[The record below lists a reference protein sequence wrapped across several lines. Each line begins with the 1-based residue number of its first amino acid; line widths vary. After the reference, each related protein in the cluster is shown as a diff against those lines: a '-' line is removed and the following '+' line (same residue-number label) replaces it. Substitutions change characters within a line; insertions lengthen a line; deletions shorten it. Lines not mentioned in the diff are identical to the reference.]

1 MLDEVAPRNG
11 LAEDMLRFVASQLHD
26 PMITLSLHQ
35 LGSEPRVLASLNIPE
50 NLALLVAFSVE
61 RDLVQEQDG
70 SVRVWSSTE
79 PLRNGATRA
88 FEHGLA
94 RTTFR
99 YRVDA
104 RRSLAISTCSPEPVR
119 RSFGQASPRTR
130 SFIELMLQMLWEAE
144 NSRQW
149 GQSLAGM
156 LNSFDVAILLLEES
170 GHIAFLN
177 DRARELLTKA
187 EGIRRSGAAITACDL
202 ETSIRLQTLVQRVL
216 DLEDGLIT
224 SMTPQLLLLPRQG
237 KGALVATITR
247 IPQEEVGPGTG
258 VAAVCILDPD
268 RNSCTMAEALFRAYG
283 LTQSEAHLAMK
294 IVAGVSLN
302 DAAAQMRVSTQT
314 ARTYLKQAFWKTGT
328 HRQADLVR
336 RVLNSVMRIGQL
348 A

>member
-11 LAEDMLRFVASQLHD
+11 LAEDMLRFVAGQLHD
-26 PMITLSLHQ
+26 PLITLSLHQ
-35 LGSEPRVLASLNIPE
+35 LGSRPRVLASLNMPDD
-50 NLALLVAFSVE
+50 LALHVAFSVE
-61 RDLVQEQDG
+61 RDLEQDQD
-70 SVRVWSSTE
+70 SSARTWLGAE
-79 PLRNGATRA
+79 PLRNQSKST

-104 RRSLAISTCSPEPVR
+104 RRSLAISTCSPEPLR
-119 RSFGQASPRTR
+119 RGYAQVSPRTR
-130 SFIELMLQMLWEAE
+130 SYIELMLQMLWEAE
-144 NSRQW
+144 NSRLW

-156 LNSFDVAILLLEES
+156 LNTFDVAILLLEES

-177 DRARELLTKA
+177 DRARELLTRS

-216 DLEDGLIT
+216 DLEDGSIT
-224 SMTPQLLLLPRQG
+224 SLAPQLLLLPRQG

-247 IPQEEVGPGTG
+247 IPREEQGPGTG

-283 LTQSEAHLAMK
+283 LTQSEAHLAMN
-294 IVAGVSLN
+294 IVAGLSLT
-302 DAAAQMRVSTQT
+302 DAAARMRVSTQT